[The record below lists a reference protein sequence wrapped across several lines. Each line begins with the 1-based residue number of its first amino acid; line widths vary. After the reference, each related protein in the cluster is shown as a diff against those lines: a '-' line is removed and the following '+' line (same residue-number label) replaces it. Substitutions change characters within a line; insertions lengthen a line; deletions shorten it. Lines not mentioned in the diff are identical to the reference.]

1 MLLKYLPIVFDRL
14 LINQPIIYADC
25 FMIIVSFASILTDHA
40 TVTHKGNTITILA
53 HPDAKLVINGK
64 PATEE
69 TEIHHNDR

>member
-1 MLLKYLPIVFDRL
+1 
-14 LINQPIIYADC
+14 
-25 FMIIVSFASILTDHA
+25 MIFVSFASILTDHA